1 MIDQVRAE
9 VTDRVDTAPL
19 RRLAPVPARRAVVS
33 RWFRG
38 TVACVAILIAGA
50 AVGQVYPTKPIRLIV
65 PWPPGGAADVAARP
79 VAEKL
84 SRALGQPIIVENR
97 AGATGTIGAAL
108 VAKAPP
114 DGYTLLFAT
123 SNEITMSPAVY
134 ENMVYDPTVDL
145 APITA
150 VVRYPNVLV
159 VGPALKVGSV
169 KELIAVAN
177 SRPGGVSFASGGLGS
192 TNHLTLELLKTLIKV
207 NANHVPYKGGGPAL
221 NDLIGGHVDALF
233 ATLPSAVAHVREGTI
248 KALVVTSE
256 RRATLLPDTPSAVE
270 AGVPGLIVSTWS
282 GIFAPPKTPR
292 ELINKLNTEIIK
304 VIQAPEL
311 KSTLQSLAAEVYTTS
326 PEEFAAIIKTEF
338 AMWSRIA
345 KDANV
350 KLD

>member
-1 MIDQVRAE
+1 MIDQVRIE

-19 RRLAPVPARRAVVS
+19 RRRAPARARRAVVS

-123 SNEITMSPAVY
+123 SNEITMSSAVY

-145 APITA
+145 APITT
-150 VVRYPNVLV
+150 VIRYPNVLV

-177 SRPGGVSFASGGLGS
+177 SRPGG
-192 TNHLTLELLKTLIKV
+192 
-207 NANHVPYKGGGPAL
+207 
-221 NDLIGGHVDALF
+221 
-233 ATLPSAVAHVREGTI
+233 
-248 KALVVTSE
+248 
-256 RRATLLPDTPSAVE
+256 
-270 AGVPGLIVSTWS
+270 
-282 GIFAPPKTPR
+282 
-292 ELINKLNTEIIK
+292 
-304 VIQAPEL
+304 
-311 KSTLQSLAAEVYTTS
+311 
-326 PEEFAAIIKTEF
+326 
-338 AMWSRIA
+338 
-345 KDANV
+345 
-350 KLD
+350 